1 MALKFRSFD
10 SDDDEWLELP
20 NFDIA
25 SHILEEKLPVEES
38 PQDATTQSVKNIKWQ
53 TKALGM
59 SKAVESSGKSRK
71 QSIVLLDDDEV
82 EVVPVKTSGPKYG

>member
-1 MALKFRSFD
+1 
-10 SDDDEWLELP
+10 
-20 NFDIA
+20 
-25 SHILEEKLPVEES
+25 LPVEES

-59 SKAVESSGKSRK
+59 SKAAESSGKSRK
-71 QSIVLLDDDEV
+71 QSIVHLDDDEV

>member
-53 TKALGM
+53 TKVLGM
-59 SKAVESSGKSRK
+59 SKAAESSGKSRK